1 MTGSRLTK
9 AELARAAAVADAN
22 QRAAANIEQA
32 GRGLHFIFD
41 QVKSNASDLETVQNL
56 AAVSSFVQDA
66 LLILLKC
73 HVEDAAAP
81 KIVLG
86 S

>member
-1 MTGSRLTK
+1 MTGSKVTK

-22 QRAAANIEQA
+22 QKAAAHIEQA
-32 GRGLHFIFD
+32 GRGLHFIFG
-41 QVKSNASDLETVQNL
+41 QCQSNTSDLETIQNL

-66 LLILLKC
+66 LLILLKK
-73 HVEDAAAP
+73 ELENAAP

-86 S
+86 